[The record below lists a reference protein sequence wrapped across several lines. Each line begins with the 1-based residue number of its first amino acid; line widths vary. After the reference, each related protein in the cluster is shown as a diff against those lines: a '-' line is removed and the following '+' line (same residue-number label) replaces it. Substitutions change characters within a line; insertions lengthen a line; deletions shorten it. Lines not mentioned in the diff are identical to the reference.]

1 MVLIMAPRNNFNR
14 FKSVYILNLHFYFFL
29 HFIYFYFYICLF
41 LYISIFIYC
50 FLMQHLK
57 NPPSARHCSAN
68 LDLSSCLQ
76 SSWQILG
83 SKPNKYLDP
92 NLINTW
98 IQTWKI
104 LGSKPNKYLD
114 PNLINTWIQIIN
126 TWILT

>member
-29 HFIYFYFYICLF
+29 HFIYFYFYIFLFLYISIFKYFYFYIFLF

-98 IQTWKI
+98 IQI
-104 LGSKPNKYLD
+104 
-114 PNLINTWIQIIN
+114 INTWIQ
-126 TWILT
+126 T